1 MSLYYNIL
9 KSNVP
14 PPDQFLQ
21 AVIGSN
27 KFFDLFNEVSFQA
40 FSEFDTSLY
49 SSIFVNIKNI
59 LKILAQD

>member
-1 MSLYYNIL
+1 MSLYYNKL

-27 KFFDLFNEVSFQA
+27 KFFDIFNELIFQA
-40 FSEFDTSLY
+40 FSKFDTRLY
-49 SSIFVNIKNI
+49 SSIFLNIKNI
-59 LKILAQD
+59 LKILVQD

>member
-1 MSLYYNIL
+1 MY
-9 KSNVP
+9 P

-27 KFFDLFNEVSFQA
+27 KFFDIFNEVSFQA
-40 FSEFDTSLY
+40 FCKFDTRLF

-59 LKILAQD
+59 LKILVQD